1 MLLRTSSTPILNSW
15 LHQSKSSPSESDQIH
30 HLQRTK
36 SISLTSSF
44 HLPPPSFS
52 NESPN
57 RVTQNLLESD
67 SRDPRKKIPIPK
79 SSEVQSKVK
88 PKENGVSVRD
98 QHLKPTSDS
107 SSSSIHGVFLNSGLG
122 LKFPNDEVCDEKRDG
137 CILQTLVVGGG
148 MGNDGGRVCGGSGRG
163 SDGGGGGDNGR
174 SGFNNHHGSN
184 STDAYYQKMI
194 EANPNN
200 ALLLGN
206 YAKFL
211 KEVHGDFSKAEE
223 FCGRAILADPND
235 ASVLSLYADLIWHTQ
250 RDAQRAETYFDQA
263 VKSAPDDCYL
273 LASYARF
280 LWDTEVDE
288 EDDTEDQYETEESHR
303 SHPGFSHGAPHHS
316 PLAATS

>member
-30 HLQRTK
+30 QLQRAK
-36 SISLTSSF
+36 SISLISSF
-44 HLPPPSFS
+44 HPPPPSSS
-52 NESPN
+52 NESPK
-57 RVTQNLLESD
+57 RVIQSLLESD
-67 SRDPRKKIPIPK
+67 SADPRRKIPLPK
-79 SSEVQSKVK
+79 CCKVRSKVK
-88 PKENGVSVRD
+88 SRENGVSVRD
-98 QHLKPTSDS
+98 QDLKPTSDS
-107 SSSSIHGVFLNSGLG
+107 SSSSIHGVFFNSGLG
-122 LKFPNDEVCDEKRDG
+122 LKFPNDQVCDEKRDA
-137 CILQTLVVGGG
+137 CVLQTLVVGGG
-148 MGNDGGRVCGGSGRG
+148 MGNDGGRVCGGGRG

-235 ASVLSLYADLIWHTQ
+235 ASVLSLYADLIWRTQ
-250 RDAQRAETYFDQA
+250 RDAQRAEAYFDQA
-263 VKSAPDDCYL
+263 VKSSPDDCYL

-280 LWDTEVDE
+280 LWDTDVDE
-288 EDDTEDQYETEESHR
+288 EDDTVDQYETEESHM
-303 SHPGFSHGAPHHS
+303 SQSGYSHGAPHHS
-316 PLAATS
+316 PLAAAS

>member
-15 LHQSKSSPSESDQIH
+15 PHQSKSCPSESDHIH

-44 HLPPPSFS
+44 HPPPPSLS
-52 NESPN
+52 TESAK

-67 SRDPRKKIPIPK
+67 SADPRKKIPIPK
-79 SSEVQSKVK
+79 SSKVRSEVKSR
-88 PKENGVSVRD
+88 ENGVPVRD
-98 QHLKPTSDS
+98 QDLKPTSDF

-122 LKFPNDEVCDEKRDG
+122 LKFPNDEKRDAYV
-137 CILQTLVVGGG
+137 LQTLVVGGG
-148 MGNDGGRVCGGSGRG
+148 MGNDGGRVCGGGRG

-174 SGFNNHHGSN
+174 SEFNNHHGSN

-211 KEVHGDFSKAEE
+211 KEVHGDFAKAEE

-235 ASVLSLYADLIWHTQ
+235 ASVLSLYADLIWRTQ

-263 VKSAPDDCYL
+263 VKSSPDDCYL

-280 LWDTEVDE
+280 LWDTDVDE
-288 EDDTEDQYETEESHR
+288 EDDMVNQYETEESHP
-303 SHPGFSHGAPHHS
+303 SLPGYSHGAPHHS
-316 PLAATS
+316 PLAAAF